1 MGFQIT
7 DGKGSGKK
15 AGVDL
20 SNKILTRSTTES
32 IFDEAA
38 EEGLANFVGTP
49 LITLTN
55 AAESAVF
62 FIKNNEDD
70 DIIMENFFFVAEAT
84 TGGSPNMFRVSW
96 YKNPTSISSGTAVT
110 PLNQNFGS
118 SRVLDATVQYGA
130 QGSTVTGG
138 SNVAI
143 LSFPIGELNDIPAK
157 LILPKG
163 SSLAITVTPPT
174 GNTSMSVQFGART
187 ILYEKKY

>member
-1 MGFQIT
+1 MGFQIQDGT
-7 DGKGSGKK
+7 GKGRKV
-15 AGVDL
+15 GVDAT
-20 SNKILTRSTTES
+20 NKLLARATIET

-38 EEGLANFVGTP
+38 EEGLSNFVGTP

-55 AAESAVF
+55 AAESAIF
-62 FIKNNEDD
+62 FIQNNEDI

-118 SRVLDATVQYGA
+118 SRILDATVEYGA
-130 QGSTVTGG
+130 QGSAVTGG

-143 LSFPIGELNDIPAK
+143 LSFPIGEFNDIPAK

-174 GNTSMSVQFGART
+174 GNTSMPVQFGART
-187 ILYEKKY
+187 ILYEERY